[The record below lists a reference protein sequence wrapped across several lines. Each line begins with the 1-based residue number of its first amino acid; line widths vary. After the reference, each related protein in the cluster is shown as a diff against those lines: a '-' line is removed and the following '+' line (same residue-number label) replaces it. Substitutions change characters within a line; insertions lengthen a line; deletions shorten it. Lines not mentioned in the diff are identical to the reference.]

1 VARLAEGKV
10 LMSFKRLLVLATVAL
25 AVSGVGQL
33 FARPQGQSAQVPSL
47 GDLARQQKLQREKAA
62 KKPASEFSNDN
73 LPGRP
78 PAGALTVA
86 GEMSAEGKEKT
97 GETASPEASQT
108 TAEAGAES
116 QPVHDEKYYGESMSK
131 LQARL
136 ETHRRQLSV
145 LEQKLSQGSMVY
157 NPDPQKTLEQ
167 ESTPAFYS
175 DLNKLRDEIAT
186 KKQEIADDERAIDEL
201 RDQLRREGGPSGW
214 LRSAQTTAEET
225 APPTAEEPKPED
237 KQQTREYWQGRFR
250 TARQRIADAEELQ
263 RLSEDEL
270 SLLQIQQAQE
280 LNPDAQS
287 SLEAQVKA
295 KNAELE
301 DRRAQ
306 TAKAR
311 RVLEDLEKDFKESGA
326 PEDWSKTD

>member
-1 VARLAEGKV
+1 
-10 LMSFKRLLVLATVAL
+10 
-25 AVSGVGQL
+25 
-33 FARPQGQSAQVPSL
+33 
-47 GDLARQQKLQREKAA
+47 
-62 KKPASEFSNDN
+62 
-73 LPGRP
+73 
-78 PAGALTVA
+78 
-86 GEMSAEGKEKT
+86 
-97 GETASPEASQT
+97 
-108 TAEAGAES
+108 
-116 QPVHDEKYYGESMSK
+116 VHDEKYYRESMSK

-136 ETHRRQLSV
+136 ETHRRQLGV

-186 KKQEIADDERAIDEL
+186 KKQESADDERAIDDL

-214 LRSAQTTAEET
+214 LRAAQPTEQPAAQSTAEEA
-225 APPTAEEPKPED
+225 APPTAEEAKPED
-237 KQQTREYWQGRFR
+237 KQKTRDYWQGRFR

-270 SLLQIQQAQE
+270 SLLQIQQARE
-280 LNPDAQS
+280 LSPDVQS
-287 SLEAQVKA
+287 NLAVQLKA

-311 RVLEDLEKDFKESGA
+311 KALEDLEKDFKESGA